1 MSLNNAK
8 LKSWDIKF
16 IIDPVILW
24 NIYQLTPFKVYVN
37 KHKTNK
43 TNFQKPGL
51 QVFIYKMFCD
61 NVFVFLYC
69 F

>member
-16 IIDPVILW
+16 IIDPVIIW

-43 TNFQKPGL
+43 TNLQKPGL
-51 QVFIYKMFCD
+51 
-61 NVFVFLYC
+61 
-69 F
+69 